1 MLVFVAIGND
11 WKLLIVVKK
20 SSVLDVY
27 GLLDLTPAIALQWSV
42 SQKNRWGLVN
52 GVWNFIKA
60 KCALSVSVL

>member
-1 MLVFVAIGND
+1 MQLFVAIGND
-11 WKLLIVVKK
+11 WKLLIVVTK
-20 SSVLDVY
+20 SCVLDVY

-52 GVWNFIKA
+52 GVWLLIKV